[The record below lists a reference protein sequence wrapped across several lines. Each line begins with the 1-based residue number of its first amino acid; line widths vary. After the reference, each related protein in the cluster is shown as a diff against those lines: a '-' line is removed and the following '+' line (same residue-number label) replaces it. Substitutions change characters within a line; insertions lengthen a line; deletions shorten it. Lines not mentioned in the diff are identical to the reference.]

1 MNLYKFKYFTYVYL
15 IFLLI
20 VIFISLLIDKYDF
33 LLGIYIF
40 TVPILIVGF
49 IRTWITNP
57 SSDKNIH
64 KKILNDFLLHWVPF
78 LSFMYII
85 FITKVTIVEPMW
97 FWIGYVFTLII
108 LIVYFFVNDNFKG
121 LENNYSLKAY
131 ESISIFLSVLIVSTI
146 FIYLKLKTSK

>member
-15 IFLLI
+15 IFLLT
-20 VIFISLLIDKYDF
+20 VIFTSLFIKKYDF

-49 IRTWITNP
+49 ITNWIT

-85 FITKVTIVEPMW
+85 FITKVTIVQPIW

-108 LIVYFFVNDNFKG
+108 LIVYFFMNDNLKG

-131 ESISIFLSVLIVSTI
+131 ESISIFVLVLIVSTI
-146 FIYLKLKTSK
+146 FIYLKLKTLK